1 MTRTRRIQSGTLMAT
16 ALSLLLAGGHSIAN
30 DDPKTH
36 ADHAAGDSDQRV
48 DDTWITTKV
57 KSSLLAESD
66 VSGLDINV
74 DTLNGVV
81 TLRGQVDSQAQID
94 TATRI
99 ARDIEGVTDVQT
111 SGLTVR
117 TNR

>member
-1 MTRTRRIQSGTLMAT
+1 MNRTPKT
-16 ALSLLLAGGHSIAN
+16 ALALALSAGLVF
-30 DDPKTH
+30 
-36 ADHAAGDSDQRV
+36 AAGNVMADDTRAQNTDRLAAADSDQPV
-48 DDTWITTKV
+48 NDTWITTKV